1 MQLNRR
7 FDVTYSLLLL
17 DDEVNLCRSLSR
29 ALQRDDLHVDAFSD
43 PAQAVEAVS
52 RTGYA
57 VALVDLLMPAMGG
70 LDFLREVRR
79 LSPDTLVVIMT
90 AYATIQTAVEAMRS
104 GAFDY
109 LQKPFTNEEARRHVE
124 RALQHF
130 QLQQENRNLRDQLV
144 SRYGMSNIIGVSAA
158 MREVFRVVERV
169 ATSSATVLISGES
182 GTGKEL
188 IARALHTQSP
198 RSAAP
203 FVAINCGAIPA
214 ELLESE
220 LFGYEKGA
228 FTGAHNSKKGLVEQ
242 ADGGTLFL
250 DEISEL
256 LPRLQVKLLRML
268 QEREVQRVG
277 GDKAIKVDVRV
288 IAATNAD
295 LTERI
300 RAGDFRADLFYRLN
314 VVSLRIPPLRERVD
328 DILPLAHHFLRKH
341 DPAGCITGLD
351 AVAAQILRRY
361 TWPGNVRELENVVQ
375 RTTLLAKGEE
385 VTATDLPEELHNGT
399 SSERTPPPSGQSL
412 SVAREEFERY
422 FIVECLKRHHG
433 NVSRAAREAGLH
445 RQNFYQKLHKY
456 GIQRKDYAT

>member
-1 MQLNRR
+1 MP
-7 FDVTYSLLLL
+7 YSMLLL

-29 ALQRDDLHVDAFSD
+29 ALQREDLHVDAFIS
-43 PAQAVEAVS
+43 PAEALEALGRNS
-52 RTGYA
+52 YA
-57 VALVDLLMPAMGG
+57 LALVDLLMPGMGG

-79 LSPDTLVVIMT
+79 RIPDMLVIIIT

-109 LQKPFTNEEARRHVE
+109 LQKPFTNEEARQHVD

-144 SRYGMSNIIGVSAA
+144 HSYGMSSIVGTSKA
-158 MREVFRVVERV
+158 MQEVFRVVERV
-169 ATSSATVLISGES
+169 ANSSATILITGES

-188 IARALHTQSP
+188 IARALHTQSG
-198 RSAAP
+198 RSTGP
-203 FVAINCGAIPA
+203 FVAINCGAIPS

-228 FTGAHNSKKGLVEQ
+228 FTGAHSSKKGLVEQ

-256 LPRLQVKLLRML
+256 LPRLQVKLLRVL
-268 QEREVQRVG
+268 QERELQRVG
-277 GDKAIKVDVRV
+277 GEGAIKVDVRV

-314 VVSLRIPPLRERVD
+314 VVSVRIPPLRERVD
-328 DILPLAHHFLRKH
+328 DILPLAHHLLRKH
-341 DPAGCITGLD
+341 DPSGRVRGFD
-351 AVAAQILRRY
+351 AVTVQILRRY
-361 TWPGNVRELENVVQ
+361 QWPGNVRELENAIE
-375 RTTLLAKGEE
+375 RATLLAKGEE
-385 VTATDLPEELHNGT
+385 VTTADLPRELHAGIDL
-399 SSERTPPPSGQSL
+399 ERTPPIGKSL
-412 SVAREEFERY
+412 SAARDDFERY
-422 FIVECLKRHHG
+422 FILECLRRHNG

-456 GIQRKDYAT
+456 GLQRKDYVT

>member
-1 MQLNRR
+1 MR
-7 FDVTYSLLLL
+7 FSMLLL

-29 ALQRDDLHVDAFSD
+29 ALQREDLHVDAFTN
-43 PAQAVEAVS
+43 PADAVDALS
-52 RTGYA
+52 RTSYA
-57 VALVDLLMPAMGG
+57 LALVDLLMPGMGG
-70 LDFLREVRR
+70 LEFLREVRR

-109 LQKPFTNEEARRHVE
+109 LQKPFTNEEARQHVD

-130 QLQQENRNLRDQLV
+130 HLLQENRNLRDQLA
-144 SRYGMSNIIGVSAA
+144 SRYGMSNIVAVSKP
-158 MREVFRVVERV
+158 MQEVFRVIERV
-169 ATSSATVLISGES
+169 ANSSATILITGES

-188 IARALHTQSP
+188 IARALHTQSG
-198 RSAAP
+198 RSTGP
-203 FVAINCGAIPA
+203 FVAINCGAIPS

-242 ADGGTLFL
+242 ADSGTLFL

-256 LPRLQVKLLRML
+256 LPRLQVKLLRVL
-268 QEREVQRVG
+268 QERELQRVG
-277 GDKAIKVDVRV
+277 GDRAIKVDVRV

-295 LTERI
+295 LAERI
-300 RAGDFRADLFYRLN
+300 RSGDFRPDLFYRLN
-314 VVSLRIPPLRERVD
+314 VVSVRIPPLRERVD

-341 DPAGCITGLD
+341 DGSQRITGVD
-351 AVAAQILRRY
+351 TVAAQILRHY
-361 TWPGNVRELENVVQ
+361 QWPGNVRELENAVE
-375 RTTLLAKGEE
+375 RATLLAKGEE
-385 VTATDLPEELHNGT
+385 ITPSDLPPELNAG
-399 SSERTPPPSGQSL
+399 SEVERPALIGKSL
-412 SVAREEFERY
+412 SAAREDFERY
-422 FIVECLKRHHG
+422 FILECLRRHHG

-456 GIQRKDYAT
+456 GIQRRDYMM

>member
-1 MQLNRR
+1 MR
-7 FDVTYSLLLL
+7 FSMLLL

-29 ALQRDDLHVDAFSD
+29 ALQREDLHVDAFTN
-43 PAQAVEAVS
+43 PADAVDALS
-52 RTGYA
+52 RTSYA
-57 VALVDLLMPAMGG
+57 LALVDLLMPGMGG
-70 LDFLREVRR
+70 LEFLREVRR

-109 LQKPFTNEEARRHVE
+109 LQKPFTNEEARQHVD

-130 QLQQENRNLRDQLV
+130 HLLQENRNLRDQLV
-144 SRYGMSNIIGVSAA
+144 NRYGMSNIVAVSKP
-158 MREVFRVVERV
+158 MQEVFRVIERV
-169 ATSSATVLISGES
+169 ANSSATILITGES

-188 IARALHTQSP
+188 IARALHTQSG
-198 RSAAP
+198 RSTGP
-203 FVAINCGAIPA
+203 FVAINCGAIPS

-242 ADGGTLFL
+242 ADSGTLFL

-256 LPRLQVKLLRML
+256 LPRLQVKLLRVL
-268 QEREVQRVG
+268 QERELQRVG
-277 GDKAIKVDVRV
+277 GDRAIKVDVRV

-295 LTERI
+295 LAERI
-300 RAGDFRADLFYRLN
+300 RSGDFRPDLFYRLN
-314 VVSLRIPPLRERVD
+314 VVSVRIPPLRERVD

-341 DPAGCITGLD
+341 DGSQRITGVD
-351 AVAAQILRRY
+351 TVAAQILRRY
-361 TWPGNVRELENVVQ
+361 QWPGNVRELENAVE
-375 RTTLLAKGEE
+375 RATLLAKGEE
-385 VTATDLPEELHNGT
+385 ITPSDLPPELNAG
-399 SSERTPPPSGQSL
+399 SEVERPALIGKSL
-412 SVAREEFERY
+412 SAAREDFERY
-422 FIVECLKRHHG
+422 FILECLRRHHG

-456 GIQRKDYAT
+456 GIQRRDYMM

>member
-1 MQLNRR
+1 MR
-7 FDVTYSLLLL
+7 FSMLLL

-29 ALQRDDLHVDAFSD
+29 ALQREDLHVDAFTNPPD
-43 PAQAVEAVS
+43 AVDALS
-52 RTGYA
+52 RNSYA
-57 VALVDLLMPAMGG
+57 LALVDLLMPGMGG
-70 LDFLREVRR
+70 LEFLREVRR

-109 LQKPFTNEEARRHVE
+109 LQKPFTNEEARQHVD
-124 RALQHF
+124 RAVQHF
-130 QLQQENRNLRDQLV
+130 HLLQENRNLRDQLAN
-144 SRYGMSNIIGVSAA
+144 RYGMSNIVGVSKP
-158 MREVFRVVERV
+158 MQEVFRVIERV
-169 ATSSATVLISGES
+169 ANSSATVLITGES

-188 IARALHTQSP
+188 IARALHTQSG
-198 RSAAP
+198 RSTGP
-203 FVAINCGAIPA
+203 FVAINCGAIPS

-256 LPRLQVKLLRML
+256 LPRLQVKLLRVL
-268 QEREVQRVG
+268 QERELQRVG
-277 GDKAIKVDVRV
+277 GDRAIKVDVRV

-300 RAGDFRADLFYRLN
+300 RSGDFRSDLFYRLN
-314 VVSLRIPPLRERVD
+314 VVSVRIPPLRERVD
-328 DILPLAHHFLRKH
+328 DILPLAHHLLRKH
-341 DPAGCITGLD
+341 DGPQRITGFHT
-351 AVAAQILRRY
+351 VTAQILRRY
-361 TWPGNVRELENVVQ
+361 QWPGNVRELENVIE
-375 RTTLLAKGEE
+375 RATLLAKGEE
-385 VTATDLPEELHNGT
+385 ITLSDLPPELNAG
-399 SSERTPPPSGQSL
+399 SEVDRPAPIGKSL
-412 SVAREEFERY
+412 SAAREDFERY
-422 FIVECLKRHHG
+422 FILECLRRHHG

-456 GIQRKDYAT
+456 GIQRKDYVL